1 MRKTELAKHS
11 RRAFAVTLS
20 KLLTAEA
27 QRLSGLHILAWI
39 AMAGVWL
46 SLPTSARAA
55 DKLVGIHSARVLSQ
69 TLPWVAREAGLF
81 KKYNLDFDLVFIA
94 SSPSVTAAML
104 SGEAEIALGGGEGPI
119 RAYVQGAND
128 FVFVAGFKNVLTH
141 SIVGRADIKKPADLK
156 GKKLGINRIGSNPH
170 YFAVQA
176 LRRAG
181 IDPAEVNLIQSG
193 GSPETLAALLS
204 GNLDAASLNP
214 PSDTQAIARGLHYI
228 IYGPDLKLPY
238 AATVFVTRR
247 SIIAKRPLVL
257 GEFLRAM
264 AEAGKI
270 IHTNKEFVY
279 QVMGKYLRVTDR
291 KVLDAAYNGEVKV
304 LEKNL
309 ELDDAGLQAILDEVA
324 RVDPRAKKVKPDD
337 LVDRR
342 FLDDMKSSG
351 FFDKLWSK
359 N

>member
-1 MRKTELAKHS
+1 MRRRKSISFLA
-11 RRAFAVTLS
+11 ATV
-20 KLLTAEA
+20 
-27 QRLSGLHILAWI
+27 I
-39 AMAGVWL
+39 AIVGFLQLFIAPQL
-46 SLPTSARAA
+46 IAA
-55 DKLVGIHSARVLSQ
+55 DKLIGIHSARVLSQ
-69 TLPWVAREAGLF
+69 SLPWIAREAGLF

-104 SGEAEIALGGGEGPI
+104 SGEAEVSLGGGEGPI

-141 SIVGRADIKKPADLK
+141 SIVGRAEIKRPADLK
-156 GKKLGINRIGSNPH
+156 GKKVGINRIGSNPH

-181 IDPAEVNLIQSG
+181 IEPSEVNLIQSG

-214 PSDTQAIARGLHYI
+214 PADAQAIARGLHYV
-228 IYGPDLKLPY
+228 IYGPELKLPY
-238 AATVFVTRR
+238 AATVFFTRR
-247 SIIAKRPLVL
+247 SLIAKRPQVL
-257 GEFLRAM
+257 GQFLRAM

-270 IHTNKEFVY
+270 VHTDKEFVY
-279 QVMGKYLRVTDR
+279 KVLGKYLRLTDR

-304 LEKNL
+304 LENNL
-309 ELDDAGLQAILDEVA
+309 ELNNDGLQSILDEVA
-324 RVDPRAKKVKPDD
+324 RVDPRAKKIKAED

-342 FLDDMKSSG
+342 FLDEMKSSG
-351 FFDKLWSK
+351 FFDKLWGKS
-359 N
+359 